1 MAVVTGDE
9 EALGGTQ
16 EKEILAVP
24 EFKFIDQGPAVQ
36 RSSASEQL

>member
-24 EFKFIDQGPAVQ
+24 EFKFIDQG
-36 RSSASEQL
+36 ASCPEKLGL